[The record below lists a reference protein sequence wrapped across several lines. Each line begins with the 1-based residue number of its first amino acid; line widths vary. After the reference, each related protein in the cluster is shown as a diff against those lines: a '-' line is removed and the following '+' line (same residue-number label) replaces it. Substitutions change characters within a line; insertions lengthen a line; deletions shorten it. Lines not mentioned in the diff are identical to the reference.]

1 MFFSS
6 EAAIWGVRHAQ
17 TMAPSGGRPHKSTCA
32 FICGD
37 GWGGRPPALEVAT
50 PLPPSLQILERPL
63 LFISAC
69 YFVSVR
75 RAYLRRLSIF
85 NNNSVA
91 IGEFVTESLQQRW
104 KRVSGSTVLA
114 GSGHCCEFLSSAI
127 CESVI
132 RLGTVHIVWNSWQ
145 GHYSYQFQTDRVR
158 SQDPIPSL
166 VFGTASVFN
175 L

>member
-1 MFFSS
+1 MLKLWPP
-6 EAAIWGVRHAQ
+6 AAAGPINRRAHSFAA
-17 TMAPSGGRPHKSTCA
+17 T
-32 FICGD
+32 D
-37 GWGGRPPALEVAT
+37 ALEVAT
-50 PLPPSLQILERPL
+50 PLPPSLQIMERPL

-127 CESVI
+127 CDAVI